1 MNRIK
6 EDDASLASR
15 KRGDALPG
23 LLAQIGLIAAPAS
36 LIALFCGVLDVSAR
50 STAAVSLLAVVLTT
64 NCIYRRYLNQKLPS
78 SLLTALLVGLA
89 TAFFLNYQNILLKD
103 TGLIKWYKHSNDYLS
118 EVDREIQSSKQE
130 IWFFGTNFNISAGE
144 RRDSLLKQLASGLKI
159 RFLIFDP
166 QSAHLNDLAAD
177 FDQNPKELKAEC
189 DKGLESLLELQR
201 RWDAMKS
208 RGPTPGEL
216 EIKIFNTHP
225 HARLYVFDPQRS
237 QGRTYFVP
245 YVNEL
250 NSPESPGYLL
260 ENSQSGI
267 FSSYYG
273 GIRKLW
279 TVSETVEQ
287 HLENP
292 AQTH

>member
-1 MNRIK
+1 MQ
-6 EDDASLASR
+6 ASM

-23 LLAQIGLIAAPAS
+23 LLTQIGLIVAPAS
-36 LIALFCGVLDVSAR
+36 IIALFCGVLDVSAR

-64 NCIYRRYLNQKLPS
+64 NCIYRRYLNQRLPS

-118 EVDREIQSSKQE
+118 EIDREIQSSEQE

-159 RFLIFDP
+159 RFLVFDP
-166 QSAHLNDLAAD
+166 QSAHFDDLAAD
-177 FDQNPKELKAEC
+177 FDQSPKELKAEC
-189 DKGLESLLELQR
+189 DKGFESLLELQR
-201 RWDAMKS
+201 RWDSIKS
-208 RGPTPGEL
+208 HATTPGEL
-216 EIKIFNTHP
+216 EIKLFDTHP

-245 YVNEL
+245 YVKSLVAQIN
-250 NSPESPGYLL
+250 PPAP
-260 ENSQSGI
+260 SQTNDKSFLTSRGV
-267 FSSYYG
+267 
-273 GIRKLW
+273 R
-279 TVSETVEQ
+279 
-287 HLENP
+287 
-292 AQTH
+292 